1 MGRNALPWTAVCLF
15 ALALSSPEAASAAQS
30 GDFTWTVRLRC
41 ARQPRGCSDA
51 PSQGQD
57 WKQLL
62 MNVVPA
68 AGVVFAL
75 NLFAS
80 VSRAELAGLEKST
93 SAIISGLEKSTAAS
107 ISALEK
113 STSASIS
120 ALEKS
125 TAANILAVNANILAL
140 EKSTEANIS
149 GLKESISGLK
159 DSTDA
164 KIDASNKILY
174 AYTSI
179 LDRMSKEASSKQQ

>member
-93 SAIISGLEKSTAAS
+93 AAS
-107 ISALEK
+107 ISGLKE
-113 STSASIS
+113 STVASIS

-125 TAANILAVNANILAL
+125 TAANILAVNASILAL